1 VIADSRINITPVD
14 FSQLSPWKLRDSRLF
29 RFVHVIAVVV
39 DVVVGIVGRTEQRT
53 PFVFGTRHDF
63 PIAAGSPTFAIC
75 HEMNKDLM
83 EVVLISR
90 RNVNPSSRQQTK
102 LFPPTNQQ
110 PTAFSRTIPTTR
122 IT

>member
-1 VIADSRINITPVD
+1 MIADSRINITPVD

-63 PIAAGSPTFAIC
+63 PIAAGSPTFAIS
-75 HEMNKDLM
+75 HENIK
-83 EVVLISR
+83 
-90 RNVNPSSRQQTK
+90 
-102 LFPPTNQQ
+102 
-110 PTAFSRTIPTTR
+110 RT
-122 IT
+122 